1 MSSGEMGVSHALF
14 SLTLAPPFLREEGT
28 EIWAVKAGAGREAE
42 ESGRQEGRGPNLG
55 SATD

>member
-1 MSSGEMGVSHALF
+1 MGVSHALF